1 MGKKEECFERWK
13 AAKEKRT
20 EVAQQILSRKK
31 KMNLNWPMWV
41 QYDIRAEIAL
51 IKRNRRSAKADA
63 KQRKQAHTEA
73 KRALQE
79 SLL

>member
-1 MGKKEECFERWK
+1 MQTREECFERWK

-31 KMNLNWPMWV
+31 KMNRNWPTWV

-51 IKRNRRSAKADA
+51 IKRERRRAKADA

-73 KRALQE
+73 KKALE
-79 SLL
+79 GAIL